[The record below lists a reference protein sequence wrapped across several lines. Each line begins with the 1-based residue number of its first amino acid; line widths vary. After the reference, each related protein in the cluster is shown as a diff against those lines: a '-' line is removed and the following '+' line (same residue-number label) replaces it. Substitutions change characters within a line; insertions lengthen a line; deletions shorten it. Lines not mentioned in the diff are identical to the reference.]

1 MNIAKVDNEE
11 SGGGGDGLAKDIHH
25 KGEGQEV
32 ISVGFSFNPPPSP
45 PPPRNSRIPLERLPR
60 RLGGKKMACLALKLG
75 HEDIVVLGHFCAEV
89 IT

>member
-1 MNIAKVDNEE
+1 MLD
-11 SGGGGDGLAKDIHH
+11 
-25 KGEGQEV
+25 
-32 ISVGFSFNPPPSP
+32 FSSTSPTPPP
-45 PPPRNSRIPLERLPR
+45 PPPRVPLEQLPR

>member
-1 MNIAKVDNEE
+1 MKIAKVDTEE
-11 SGGGGDGLAKDIHH
+11 RGGGGDGLAKEIHH
-25 KGEGQEV
+25 KGGSGGNKCWIFLQPDPPL
-32 ISVGFSFNPPPSP
+32 PPPT
-45 PPPRNSRIPLERLPR
+45 PPRVPLEQLPR

>member
-11 SGGGGDGLAKDIHH
+11 RGGGGDGLAKDIHH

-45 PPPRNSRIPLERLPR
+45 PPQLPDPFGTAATQVR
-60 RLGGKKMACLALKLG
+60 R
-75 HEDIVVLGHFCAEV
+75 
-89 IT
+89 

>member
-1 MNIAKVDNEE
+1 MNLAKEDTEE
-11 SGGGGDGLAKDIHH
+11 RGGGGDGLAKDIRH

-32 ISVGFSFNPPPSP
+32 ISVGFSFNTP
-45 PPPRNSRIPLERLPR
+45 PPPPPHSRIPLERLPR
-60 RLGGKKMACLALKLG
+60 RLGGKKMACLASKLG

>member
-1 MNIAKVDNEE
+1 MIQVIRYSVNIAKEDTEE
-11 SGGGGDGLAKDIHH
+11 RGGGGDGLAKDIHH
-25 KGEGQEV
+25 KGEGQ
-32 ISVGFSFNPPPSP
+32 
-45 PPPRNSRIPLERLPR
+45 ERLPR

>member
-11 SGGGGDGLAKDIHH
+11 RGGGGDGLAKDIHH

-45 PPPRNSRIPLERLPR
+45 PLNSRIPLERLPR

>member
-1 MNIAKVDNEE
+1 MLD
-11 SGGGGDGLAKDIHH
+11 
-25 KGEGQEV
+25 
-32 ISVGFSFNPPPSP
+32 FSSTRPTPPPTH
-45 PPPRNSRIPLERLPR
+45 PPRVPLEQLPR

>member
-11 SGGGGDGLAKDIHH
+11 RGGGGDGLAKDIHH

-32 ISVGFSFNPPPSP
+32 ISVGFSFTP
-45 PPPRNSRIPLERLPR
+45 PPPPPPPPHSRIPLERLPR